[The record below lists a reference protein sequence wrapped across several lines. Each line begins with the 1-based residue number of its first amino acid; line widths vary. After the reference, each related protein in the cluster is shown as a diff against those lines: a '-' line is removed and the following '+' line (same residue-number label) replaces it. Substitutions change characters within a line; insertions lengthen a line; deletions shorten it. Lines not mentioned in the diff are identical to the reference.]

1 MFVLEVEGGWDVVGQ
16 LRLEFNLVDTWLE
29 KAALDVKHTVLV
41 LKELFAVLELISMM
55 DSLVTILGRVMM
67 DERAFLSSLEL
78 EFDVGGVNGL
88 HNFQVDYTT
97 DGITWLIEG
106 VLRLEL
112 NSAFWELAPCI

>member
-1 MFVLEVEGGWDVVGQ
+1 MLEVEGGWDVVGQ

-29 KAALDVKHTVLV
+29 KAALDVKHAVLV
-41 LKELFAVLELISMM
+41 LKELFAVLELISMV
-55 DSLVTILGRVMM
+55 DSLVTIRGRVMM

-88 HNFQVDYTT
+88 HNFQVDYTA

-112 NSAFWELAPCI
+112 NSAFGELAPCI